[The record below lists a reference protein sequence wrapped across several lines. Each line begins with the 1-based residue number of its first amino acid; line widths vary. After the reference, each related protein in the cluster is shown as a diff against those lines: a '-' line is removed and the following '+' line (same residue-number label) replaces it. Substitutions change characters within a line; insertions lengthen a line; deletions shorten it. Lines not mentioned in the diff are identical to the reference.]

1 MSEQPPGF
9 FPMTIAQ
16 KSGHCMPGLKSKVY
30 RSIIP
35 SPDRWDE
42 ANYRFLRV
50 VSGNEVGS
58 SVVVQRASTSII
70 DGAGNLKSATDLGNA
85 IFFKI
90 KRLDRKF

>member
-1 MSEQPPGF
+1 MNAENVKVIHCANDGVFDVAGATVFNVRLSLKDAFMSDWLISFMSEQPPGF

-42 ANYRFLRV
+42 ANY
-50 VSGNEVGS
+50 
-58 SVVVQRASTSII
+58 
-70 DGAGNLKSATDLGNA
+70 
-85 IFFKI
+85 
-90 KRLDRKF
+90 